1 MPSFLYDTDRSVI
14 QSCMVYDSTKTRIRV
29 SYNAMLV
36 PKMGGKPVNIDG
48 ILVYSIDLSAT
59 IDKDGN
65 KRDEAGKI
73 IEHRVTIYEI
83 IV

>member
-1 MPSFLYDTDRSVI
+1 
-14 QSCMVYDSTKTRIRV
+14 MVYDSTKTQIRV

-36 PKMGGKPVNIDG
+36 PKMGGKPVYIDG
-48 ILVYSIDLSAT
+48 ISVYSIDLSAT

-65 KRDEAGKI
+65 KRDGAGKI
-73 IEHRVTIYEI
+73 IEHRVTVYEI